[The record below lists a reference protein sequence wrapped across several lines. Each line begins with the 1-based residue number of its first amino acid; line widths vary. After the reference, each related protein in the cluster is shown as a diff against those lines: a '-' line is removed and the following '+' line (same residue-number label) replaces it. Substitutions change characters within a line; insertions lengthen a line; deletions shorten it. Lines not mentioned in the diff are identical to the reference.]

1 MIKHLKRA
9 AAATLATLIAL
20 PLSTA
25 PAWAA
30 AVAAAGADDA
40 VTLDGL
46 DVGSDSVTI
55 HLSDKAKYTSFVTAT
70 PPRLIIQFEDTEYQ
84 AGAKILPGKGKYLKD
99 VRSSQFANAPVKLSR
114 VVLDLNEVTAFN
126 VSQNGGDV
134 VVALGPSGSGA
145 APAAAAS
152 SDAGAAKVRPAV
164 RPKPAAAAAPAAAPA
179 ASSPDASSAQAASES
194 PAAPAA
200 ESPMAKVGERD
211 GMTTQVDPELG
222 KIADNLDAAK
232 PDAVNTRAA
241 ATTSL
246 AAVDRPRVARG
257 DIMGRLPHDLIT
269 VDFDN
274 TDIRDVIRLLAAKA
288 KINIIFGPDVGGN
301 LSLHLADVP
310 FSDAFR
316 TILTMMG
323 LATMQVGDNIL
334 RVLTPAALTKS
345 QQATASFTKVIPLN
359 YAKAAELLAAI
370 NQVRLAEGRA
380 GTTIAN
386 DKTNSLIVTES
397 VDGMVATERL
407 ISQLDVRPKQVL
419 IEAKLVEVGLTNSL
433 NYGIQ
438 WDYLSSD
445 PAKIAGQNGQNL
457 IGTTIPPPV
466 SASPSANPLNNNGN
480 AAVGVGANGRG
491 TGVQLPADKVFGAL
505 TLGRI
510 TNNYFLSATLTAAAA
525 QGKVKVLSDPKVAT
539 LNNQPANI
547 NVTTNIPYV
556 TSNVAST
563 GVTSQQVSYVTTGIQ
578 LSVTPSI
585 NADGRITLVINPN
598 VSQPS
603 AVAASAGTTGA
614 PSIDSRVANTTVL
627 VKDGETVVIGGLISD
642 TVSNQIAKIP
652 ILGDIPILGWL
663 FKKKSI
669 VRSRAELLI
678 FVTPKIMND

>member
-1 MIKHLKRA
+1 MTKHLLKRA
-9 AAATLATLIAL
+9 AAATLAALIAL

-30 AVAAAGADDA
+30 AVAAASSSDS

-46 DVGSDSVTI
+46 DVGADTVQV
-55 HLSDKAKYTSFVTAT
+55 HLSDKAKYTSFMTAS
-70 PPRLIIQFEDTEYQ
+70 PPRLVIQFEDTDYQ
-84 AGAKILPGKGKYLKD
+84 AGAKLLAGKGKYLKD
-99 VRSSQFANAPVKLSR
+99 VRSSQFATAPTRLTR
-114 VVLDLNEVTAFN
+114 VVLDLNEVTGFN
-126 VSQNGGDV
+126 IAEKGNDI
-134 VVALGPSGSGA
+134 VVALGP
-145 APAAAAS
+145 AAA
-152 SDAGAAKVRPAV
+152 DAKVAKVRPAI
-164 RPKPAAAAAPAAAPA
+164 RPKVQPAAPAPAAAD
-179 ASSPDASSAQAASES
+179 ASSPDAESAETASQGS
-194 PAAPAA
+194 APSVA
-200 ESPMAKVGERD
+200 SPMAKVGERD
-211 GMTTQVDPELG
+211 GMTTETSAELG
-222 KIADNLDAAK
+222 QIADKLDAAR
-232 PDAVNTRAA
+232 PDSESQRPA

-246 AAVDRPRVARG
+246 AAVGLPRVARG

-269 VDFDN
+269 IDFDN

-288 KINIIFGPDVGGN
+288 KINIIYGPDVGGA
-301 LSLHLADVP
+301 LTLHLTDVP

-334 RVLTPAALTKS
+334 RVLTPAALMKS

-359 YAKAAELLAAI
+359 YAKAAELLTAI
-370 NQVRLAEGRA
+370 NSVRTAEGRA
-380 GTTIAN
+380 GTTLAN

-407 ISQLDVRPKQVL
+407 ITQLDVRPKQVL

-438 WDYLSSD
+438 WDYLSAD
-445 PAKIAGQNGQNL
+445 PSKINGQQGQNV
-457 IGTTIPPPV
+457 IGTLTPPAS
-466 SASPSANPLNNNGN
+466 SAGTTATPLSGNPL
-480 AAVGVGANGRG
+480 AANGVGANGRG
-491 TGVQLPADKVFGAL
+491 TGVQLPADKVFGAM

-525 QGKVKVLSDPKVAT
+525 QGKVKVLSDPKIAT

-585 NADGRITLVINPN
+585 NADGRITLTINPN

-642 TVSNQIAKIP
+642 TVSNQIAKVP

-663 FKKKSI
+663 FKKKSV